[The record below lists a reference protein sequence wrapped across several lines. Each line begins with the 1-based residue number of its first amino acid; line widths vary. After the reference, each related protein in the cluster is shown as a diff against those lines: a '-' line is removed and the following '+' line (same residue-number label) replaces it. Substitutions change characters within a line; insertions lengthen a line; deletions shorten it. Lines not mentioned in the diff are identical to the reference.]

1 MPTWKEPRFRTRVSS
16 LMRSPGPS
24 RILRRVPVT
33 RQPETVQALARG
45 RALFNAGRF
54 WEAHETWEEAWRVE
68 HGPIRL
74 LLHGLIQ
81 VAAGCHHVVVTHRAA
96 GAVKLLGSGLEKLET
111 VPDGL
116 VGFALD
122 AFRTDVVRLLEL
134 SRSWMRGD
142 CDAVEASRLPRL
154 ELQ

>member
-1 MPTWKEPRFRTRVSS
+1 M
-16 LMRSPGPS
+16 
-24 RILRRVPVT
+24 PVT

-54 WEAHETWEEAWRVE
+54 WEAHEAWEEAWRVE
-68 HGPIRL
+68 QGPIRL

-81 VAAGCHHVVVTHRAA
+81 VAAGCHHVAVTNRAA
-96 GAVKLLGSGLEKLET
+96 GAVKLLGSGLQKLEK

-116 VGFALD
+116 VGLALD
-122 AFRTDVVRLLEL
+122 AFRCDVARLLEL
-134 SRSWMRGD
+134 SRSWMDGD
-142 CDAVEASRLPRL
+142 CDAVKASTLPRL